1 MGSFVENVNKL
12 SLNLDT
18 IIEAKNMFDDS
29 VLPILQEVADLD
41 LQDVTNDLHKGNYLG
56 NRKIDIDLLANN
68 TSLVSSVAYSKVD
81 IVLSSGVVLQMPFV
95 NAEANILELT
105 SHADIK
111 NYIVNHALWSQVV
124 YTELT
129 LEEAIGA
136 QHTLIRFRDAD
147 GHSSN
152 IERVILTAYS
162 GSFVE
167 AYPSY
172 FWAKTT
178 SSLQTLANRIGD
190 IISLGN
196 DIDSIITLSERIDE
210 MVDLQEALPELNTIY
225 ANLSEILL
233 IDNKT
238 ADVAAFKTQAE
249 ASALSAS
256 QSLQLTEQSTI
267 LAQSAA
273 STAVAKSNE
282 IKAITTEALTGTAGA
297 QATVSYNPATGKFT
311 FYVPQGIKGDK
322 GEAFTVNA
330 TGTVSQKSNYD
341 TQVTGFSFLATDE
354 SKIYFKNSAT
364 SGDWSAGS
372 AFGKGDKGDTGD
384 DGRSVLSIV
393 RTAGT
398 GAGGSTD
405 TYTITYSDTS
415 TSTFQVYNGIDSA
428 VTSVN
433 GRVGLITLSKTDVG
447 LTNVDNTSDANKP
460 VSTAQAT
467 AIGLK
472 ADNNKSIFI
481 GTTSLTLDRASAS
494 QTLNGISIGGN
505 AGTATKLAATKT
517 INGVAFD
524 GSANINIEDRLGT
537 AIASAATTTLGSSST
552 GDTVHVTG
560 TTTIT
565 SFGASVTGVKKTL
578 IFDAALTLTH
588 NATSLILPA
597 SLNVATAAGD
607 SAEFVCENG
616 ASGYWRCIRYTPFTI
631 SVAEIGYLDGVTS
644 AIQTQLN
651 EKQETLVSGTNIK
664 TINSSSILGSGDL
677 VIASGISLAT
687 ANSYDLGVG
696 QTWQDVVASRVAGTT
711 YTNTDGKPR
720 EVWISVVGSSYIQAT
735 YYIDNV
741 ARSTI
746 NTGGAGYSQS
756 AGIPFI
762 VPNNS
767 TYKIVV
773 ANGSISNWHEL
784 R

>member
-1 MGSFVENVNKL
+1 MEENSFISNVNTL
-12 SLNLDT
+12 AQNIDT
-18 IIEAKNMFDDS
+18 IIEAKNIFDET
-29 VLPILQEVADLD
+29 VLPVLQEVADLD
-41 LQDVTNDLHKGNYLG
+41 LQDVTSDLRKGNYLG

-68 TSLVSSVAYSKVD
+68 TSLASSVAYSKVD
-81 IVLSSGVVLQMPFV
+81 IVLSSGVVLHMPFV

-273 STAVAKSNE
+273 STAVTKSNE

-341 TQVTGFSFLATDE
+341 TQVTGFAFLATDE

-384 DGRSVLSIV
+384 DGRSILSIV

-428 VTSVN
+428 VISVN

-494 QTLNGISIGGN
+494 QTLNGISIDGN

-537 AIASAATTTLGSSST
+537 AIASAATTALGSSST
-552 GDTVHVTG
+552 GDTVHITG

-616 ASGYWRCIRYTPFTI
+616 ASGYWRCLSYTPFAI

-644 AIQTQLN
+644 AIQTQISGKAATSHTHTAANITDLGTTITAAITAQ
-651 EKQETLVSGTNIK
+651 KASSTVYGVAKISVSGSTL
-664 TINSSSILGSGDL
+664 TI
-677 VIASGISLAT
+677 
-687 ANSYDLGVG
+687 
-696 QTWQDVVASRVAGTT
+696 TT
-711 YTNTDGKPR
+711 
-720 EVWISVVGSSYIQAT
+720 I
-735 YYIDNV
+735 
-741 ARSTI
+741 
-746 NTGGAGYSQS
+746 
-756 AGIPFI
+756 
-762 VPNNS
+762 
-767 TYKIVV
+767 
-773 ANGSISNWHEL
+773 
-784 R
+784 